1 MPQEARQGTGAG
13 RVCHLTSSCLLWA
26 AKRPQWASITHPGAT
41 LLGMLEE
48 GIETKLVIFWCDGVD
63 CLQFGS
69 NSRTLL
75 IFVTTL
81 TLVGTIEGVGY
92 HLYRDSLSRD
102 GTQPPDNVSHPPRV
116 GTVRERYRL
125 QESLETEGLWPITMP
140 GALRCHP
147 VRQKVAEDAQQVSL
161 GTSWSH
167 PGPSG
172 VTQRCIYCTV
182 SAQMM
187 HRPL

>member
-1 MPQEARQGTGAG
+1 
-13 RVCHLTSSCLLWA
+13 
-26 AKRPQWASITHPGAT
+26 
-41 LLGMLEE
+41 MLEE
-48 GIETKLVIFWCDGVD
+48 GIDTKLVIFWYDGVD
-63 CLQFGS
+63 CLQFGC

-116 GTVRERYRL
+116 GTVQGQCRL
-125 QESLETEGLWPITMP
+125 QESLETEGLWPITVS

-147 VRQKVAEDAQQVSL
+147 VRPKVAEDAHQVSL

-167 PGPSG
+167 PGPPG
-172 VTQRCIYCTV
+172 VTRRCICCTV

-187 HRPL
+187 HRLL